1 MLTDKE
7 VLKIKDALLSHKK
20 PFFLFHD
27 DPDGLASFLLFYR
40 FVKEGRGYVVKAFP
54 KITKDY
60 VKRVEDYGADV
71 LFILDIAMVDQEF
84 IDAMKI
90 PIYWIDHHPVL
101 ERENVNYFNP
111 RKTVGNI
118 PTPALCYQ
126 IVQQDLWLTVT
137 GCIGDWYWPKEL
149 VEEFRKKYPG
159 LLPDEIN
166 TVEQALL
173 NSTLGKLIKAFSFN
187 LKGTSS
193 DVAQSIKTFT
203 RIESPNEI
211 LKGETPR
218 GRFLL
223 KRYEK
228 INSQFE
234 ALYSEAVK
242 KKTDDKILLFTYHDD
257 RLSLTKDVANE
268 LIAGF
273 PDKVIVLGREKDD
286 EYRCSL
292 RSGKNVELAQI
303 LAKAL
308 VGIEGHGGGHEQACG
323 AAIKKHN
330 FERFLENMRR
340 ELENV

>member
-1 MLTDKE
+1 MNLAEKIVIDK
-7 VLKIKDALLSHKK
+7 KSD
-20 PFFLFHD
+20 
-27 DPDGLASFLLFYR
+27 
-40 FVKEGRGYVVKAFP
+40 
-54 KITKDY
+54 
-60 VKRVEDYGADV
+60 
-71 LFILDIAMVDQEF
+71 
-84 IDAMKI
+84 
-90 PIYWIDHHPVL
+90 
-101 ERENVNYFNP
+101 
-111 RKTVGNI
+111 
-118 PTPALCYQ
+118 
-126 IVQQDLWLTVT
+126 
-137 GCIGDWYWPKEL
+137 KEL

-242 KKTDDKILLFTYHDD
+242 KKTDDKIFLFTYHDD
-257 RLSLTKDVANE
+257 RLSLTKNVANE

>member
-7 VLKIKDALLSHKK
+7 VAKIKDALLSYKK

-40 FVKEGRGYVVKAFP
+40 FVKEGRGYVVKALP
-54 KITKDY
+54 KITKEY
-60 VKRVEDYGADV
+60 AKKVEDYGADIV
-71 LFILDIAMVDQEF
+71 FILDIAMVDQEF
-84 IDAMKI
+84 IDAVKV

-118 PTPALCYQ
+118 PTPAMCYQ

-137 GCIGDWYWPKEL
+137 GCIGDWYWPTEL

-159 LLPDEIN
+159 LLPDEIK

-173 NSTLGKLIKAFSFN
+173 NSPLGKLIKLFSFN
-187 LKGTSS
+187 LKGTTN
-193 DVAQSIKTFT
+193 DVLQSIKTFT
-203 RIESPNEI
+203 RIEGPFEI
-211 LKGETPR
+211 LRSETPR

-228 INSQFE
+228 INEQFE
-234 ALYSEAVK
+234 KLYSEAVK
-242 KKTDDKILLFTYHDD
+242 KKTDDKILLFTYQDD

-268 LIAGF
+268 LIANF
-273 PDKVIVLGREKDD
+273 PDKVIILGREKDD

-292 RSGKNVELAQI
+292 RSGKNIALDKI
-303 LAKAL
+303 FAKAL
-308 VGIEGHGGGHEQACG
+308 VGIEGYGGGHEQACG

-330 FERFLENMRR
+330 FERFIENLRKEM
-340 ELENV
+340 EK

>member
-7 VLKIKDALLSHKK
+7 VAKIKDALISHTK

-40 FVKEGRGYVVKAFP
+40 FIKEGRGYVVKARP
-54 KITKDY
+54 QITKEY
-60 VKRVEDYGADV
+60 VKKIEDYGADIV
-71 LFILDIAMVDQEF
+71 FILDIAMVDQEF
-84 IDAMKI
+84 IDAIKV

-118 PTPALCYQ
+118 PTPAMCYQ

-137 GCIGDWYWPKEL
+137 GCIGDWYWPTEL
-149 VEEFRKKYPG
+149 VEEFRKKFPG
-159 LLPDEIN
+159 LLPDEIK

-173 NSTLGKLIKAFSFN
+173 NSPLGKLIKLFSFN
-187 LKGTSS
+187 LKGTTN
-193 DVAQSIKTFT
+193 DVLQSIKTFT

-211 LKGETPR
+211 LKSETPK
-218 GRFLL
+218 GKFLL

-228 INSQFE
+228 INEQFE
-234 ALYSEAVK
+234 KLYSDALK

-268 LIAGF
+268 LIANF
-273 PDKVIVLGREKDD
+273 PDKVIILGREKDD

-292 RSGKNVELAQI
+292 RSGKNIELDKI
-303 LAKAL
+303 LVKAL
-308 VGIEGHGGGHEQACG
+308 VGIEGYGGGHEQACG
-323 AAIKKHN
+323 VAIKKHN
-330 FERFLENMRR
+330 FERFVDNLRK
-340 ELENV
+340 EL